1 MQALKSGSCLP
12 FDLHPRLTSSTFP
25 SNYEAPSQFM
35 TFDIRPATMEPGKSL
50 RRPSEIITSLRKK
63 AEEERASTKVKPG
76 LIKVA
81 KNARYCPAG
90 HLFARALV
98 QQRQCLLQAKQGL
111 PPDVLPPVVCAGCA
125 FEISGEY
132 IAGCCKTCDIDFC
145 EDCYESGRS
154 IEEILEEARGSTVD
168 LSESVGEITMSPTNE
183 YCAAGHQLGRVSGIV
198 RRRHLQEQHGLDA
211 PPTIECDC
219 CSKAITNEYIAGC
232 CLECD
237 IDFCENCFK
246 SGQSYQDVL
255 EDRTGPPE
263 EEDTPDL
270 EGQRYNS
277 RRPTY
282 KGTGRVN
289 YDCYPDPTAYQW
301 TFTGSNEKKCIEY
314 FEKDYGRIGIIKL
327 DFYYAIGTA
336 RTILEHPSKG
346 EKRLFGKRKTLRPAL
361 YRKILQEPKTHTDR
375 YYRKKSR
382 QVV

>member
-1 MQALKSGSCLP
+1 MK
-12 FDLHPRLTSSTFP
+12 
-25 SNYEAPSQFM
+25 
-35 TFDIRPATMEPGKSL
+35 PGVSL

-63 AEEERASTKVKPG
+63 AEEERDATKVKQG

-90 HLFARALV
+90 HCFARTFV
-98 QQRQCLLQAKQGL
+98 QERQYILQAKQGL
-111 PPDVLPPVVCAGCA
+111 PPDVFPPVICNGCSL
-125 FEISGEY
+125 EIYGEY
-132 IAGCCKTCDIDFC
+132 ITGCCNTCQIDFC
-145 EDCYESGRS
+145 EDCFESGRS
-154 IEEILEEARGSTVD
+154 IEEMLEESQESTVD
-168 LSESVGEITMSPTNE
+168 LSESIGEITMSPTNE
-183 YCAAGHQLGRVSGIV
+183 YCAAGHQLGRVYTID
-198 RRRHLQEQHGLDA
+198 RRRHNQEQNGLDT
-211 PPTIECDC
+211 PPVIECDC
-219 CSKAITNEYIAGC
+219 CSKAISNEYIAGC

-237 IDFCENCFK
+237 IDFCADCFK

-263 EEDTPDL
+263 EEDARDL

-289 YDCYPDPTAYQW
+289 YDSYPDATAYQW
-301 TFTGSNEKKCIEY
+301 AFTGSNEKKGVEY

-361 YRKILQEPKTHTDR
+361 FRKILQDPKTHTDR
-375 YYRKKSR
+375 YYRKKAR